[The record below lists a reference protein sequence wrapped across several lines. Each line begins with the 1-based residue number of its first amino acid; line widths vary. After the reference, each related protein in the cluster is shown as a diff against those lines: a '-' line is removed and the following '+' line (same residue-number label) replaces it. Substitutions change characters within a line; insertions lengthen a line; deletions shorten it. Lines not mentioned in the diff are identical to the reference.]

1 MLDEFALARFA
12 GNDGLT
18 FEGDVAVVE
27 SEFGLPIIFV
37 VAVADEAVFRKDGPN
52 IAIELDFIRC
62 TRHGENAER
71 RQQRQKR
78 KLAVSGT
85 HIQGKIKTRLQARI
99 FVWTLVMNA
108 MNDTV
113 VAINLTN

>member
-1 MLDEFALARFA
+1 MLDEFALVGFA
-12 GNDGLT
+12 GNDGFA
-18 FEGDVAVVE
+18 FEGDVAVIE
-27 SEFGLPIIFV
+27 PEFGLAIVFV
-37 VAVADEAVFRKDGPN
+37 VTMADEAVFGKDGAN

-62 TRHGENAER
+62 TCHGENAEQ
-71 RQQRQKR
+71 RQQRQER